1 MNLEYLQDLKKRAL
15 EHDKTDW
22 ELKDE
27 GKKHKYQNLKKMII
41 ERVDY
46 IEEHNAKIL
55 KYVEDI
61 KEWIEQ
67 LTRLGVTLLPI
78 KAPDEPPTPPKT
90 GPEEDKVV
98 DESPS
103 TKKEEEE
110 PVIKEDKPEEK
121 KPSSLLPPGGS
132 NAEQSSEGKVFGI

>member
-15 EHDKTDW
+15 EHNKVDW

-67 LTRLGVTLLPI
+67 LTKLGVTLLPV
-78 KAPDEPPTPPKT
+78 KVPAKTAPDVQPKEET
-90 GPEEDKVV
+90 GQPKEE
-98 DESPS
+98 

-110 PVIKEDKPEEK
+110 PVIKDDKPEEK